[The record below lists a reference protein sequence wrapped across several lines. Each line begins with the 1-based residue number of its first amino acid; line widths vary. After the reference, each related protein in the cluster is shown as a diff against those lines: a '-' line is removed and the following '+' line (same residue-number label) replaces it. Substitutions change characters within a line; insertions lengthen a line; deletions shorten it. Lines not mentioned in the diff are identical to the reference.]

1 MMMRQREL
9 LLRQPPPARSSAC
22 RLGMALALALLLL
35 PSAVGSR
42 FVLLRRRQWQRRQ
55 LFRGRGARRSGRR
68 AQRGAMSVLA
78 LGGRGPRRRLRHRCG
93 GAPRQLSAADR
104 WMAMAQRR
112 RRRRGGVD
120 VLVQQ
125 A

>member
-93 GAPRQLSAADR
+93 GAPRQLSAADHR
-104 WMAMAQRR
+104 VAMAQRR